1 MMASNSASTSL
12 QATLTELA
20 ALVPQAQASLAAQ
33 QREAGE
39 AAAKLRTLEKSLT
52 AREEALAAKEAV
64 LAAKEAALAER
75 EASVRAGE
83 EALSQGQVTLKQR
96 DQELARKLQAAKKVG
111 AGATEPPTASA
122 GAAPPVLDNLGM
134 QILARATATAL
145 LKHGTA
151 AARASRSG
159 VVSPPS

>member
-1 MMASNSASTSL
+1 MTSTSGNASL

-20 ALVPQAQASLAAQ
+20 ALVPRAQASLAAQ
-33 QREAGE
+33 QREADE
-39 AAAKLRTLEKSLT
+39 AAAKLRTLEVSLT
-52 AREEALAAKEAV
+52 AREEALATREAA

-83 EALSQGQVTLKQR
+83 ETLSQGQVALKQR
-96 DQELARKLQAAKKVG
+96 DQELTRKLQAAKKAS
-111 AGATEPPTASA
+111 AGATAATTASA
-122 GAAPPVLDNLGM
+122 GATPPVVDNLGM

-159 VVSPPS
+159 VVSPS